1 MKIEI
6 LGAGCKKCDLL
17 YDNTLKALDLAGL
30 REEAH
35 VEKVK
40 DIDQIL
46 KMGVYTTPALVVDG
60 DVLSTGRVLSP
71 EQILDKLR
79 PKGP

>member
-1 MKIEI
+1 
-6 LGAGCKKCDLL
+6 
-17 YDNTLKALDLAGL
+17 
-30 REEAH
+30 
-35 VEKVK
+35 VERVK

-71 EQILDKLR
+71 EQILAKL
-79 PKGP
+79 PPLGA